1 MLLTQLYDPAVEV
14 RGLAVTFLQEA
25 CEVSDVLHLVVEMQ
39 PMLDHLG
46 DIGHPLLLKWV
57 CLQKPRYTYTPGLTA
72 ARRFMSTPVG
82 FRYLYSA
89 DYIDREMDVWFN
101 VRRTKPSGGETA
113 G

>member
-1 MLLTQLYDPAVEV
+1 MTQLYDPAVEV
-14 RGLAVTFLQEA
+14 RGLAVTFLREA

-46 DIGHPLLLKWV
+46 DVGHPLLLKWV
-57 CLQKPRYTYTPGLTA
+57 IVKSLEMLDLTA
-72 ARRFMSTPVG
+72 FCRFMSTPIG

-101 VRRTKPSGGETA
+101 VR
-113 G
+113 

>member
-1 MLLTQLYDPAVEV
+1 LLLTQLYDPAVEV
-14 RGLAVTFLQEA
+14 RGLAVTFLREA
-25 CEVSDVLHLVVEMQ
+25 CEVSDVLHVVVEMQ

-57 CLQKPRYTYTPGLTA
+57 VVQNVYMADLTVVY
-72 ARRFMSTPVG
+72 RFMSTPVG

-101 VRRTKPSGGETA
+101 VRCMTI
-113 G
+113 

>member
-57 CLQKPRYTYTPGLTA
+57 LAKMFYTCTPCLIA
-72 ARRFMSTPVG
+72 VRRFMSTPVG
-82 FRYLYSA
+82 FRYLNSA

-101 VRRTKPSGGETA
+101 VRHTEPFGREAA

>member
-1 MLLTQLYDPAVEV
+1 M
-14 RGLAVTFLQEA
+14 TFLREA

-46 DIGHPLLLKWV
+46 DVGHPLLLKWV
-57 CLQKPRYTYTPGLTA
+57 IVQGPRVLDLTVVC
-72 ARRFMSTPVG
+72 RFMSTPIG

-101 VRRTKPSGGETA
+101 VRCTA
-113 G
+113 VIGARSLSDTSP

>member
-46 DIGHPLLLKWV
+46 DIGHPLLLKYVVSRVLYALYLTVV
-57 CLQKPRYTYTPGLTA
+57 C
-72 ARRFMSTPVG
+72 RFMSTPVG

-101 VRRTKPSGGETA
+101 VRGAPSHLWGERVS
-113 G
+113 